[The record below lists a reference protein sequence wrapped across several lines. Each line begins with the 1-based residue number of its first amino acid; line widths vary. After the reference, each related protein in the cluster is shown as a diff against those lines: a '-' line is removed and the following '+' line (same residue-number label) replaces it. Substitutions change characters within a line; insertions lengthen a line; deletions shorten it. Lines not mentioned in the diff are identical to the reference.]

1 MKTENVMN
9 LIEQFNPYS
18 YSYVRLY
25 ITIKIASPFFL
36 GQSTTYSQNARVAIY
51 KEMTRNV
58 HMHCLS
64 LKYCTT
70 EKKITILN

>member
-1 MKTENVMN
+1 MKTENIIN
-9 LIEQFNPYS
+9 LIEQFNPHS
-18 YSYVRLY
+18 DVWLF

-64 LKYCTT
+64 LKYCNT
-70 EKKITILN
+70 EEKITILNG